1 MLIAALSSCHMLW
14 YLHLDFEVG
23 IIVQSYAHAPLTTV
37 ETLSNGASQFLKAT
51 LEEVIKITKGPD
63 LNSPGEMHQKCINT
77 ALLPVQ

>member
-63 LNSPGEMHQKCINT
+63 LNSAGEMHQKCINT